1 MIPTNDIE
9 VYIPLSLTKIM
20 ISAGSTINGNDT
32 IHAENHR
39 GIADMPDATVPP
51 YMAKETI
58 NDSTDAKTGTTVSL
72 LPL

>member
-1 MIPTNDIE
+1 
-9 VYIPLSLTKIM
+9 M

-32 IHAENHR
+32 IHAESHT
-39 GIADMPDATVPP
+39 GIADMPAATAPP